1 MIALGVTSYANNWY
15 NTGNVA
21 DVKPLLFS
29 GIAGLILGA
38 FGAIPGMEDTATL
51 LGGTGFIG
59 FLISPVQKPSPVDNL
74 LKITSP
80 ATGTKKK

>member
-15 NTGNVA
+15 NTGNVT

-51 LGGTGFIG
+51 LGWTAFIG
-59 FLISPVQKPSPVDNL
+59 FMISPVQKPSPVDNL
-74 LKITSP
+74 LKITRP
-80 ATGTKKK
+80 ATGKKK